1 MKIIISRELRALLAL
16 TLPILATQ
24 LAQIG
29 MGTIDTIMSGYVSTQ
44 DLAAVAIGTAI
55 WLPTWLFM
63 AGVLVALTPMASRRL
78 GQLGHTKIKHDDQ
91 PQNQD
96 QQQDRKQALS
106 SLFNA
111 AVMLALFSSILCS
124 VLLAIIAVLITNWL
138 DDPQMANICQDY
150 LFAIAISM
158 PAAGLFLSA
167 RFYAEALNAAHRVTR
182 IMLIGLL
189 LNIPFNAIFVYGW
202 FGLPA
207 LGGAGCG
214 LGTLCVML
222 FLAVAM
228 VTDVRRSF
236 LPNHWSIDNVWQ
248 TINWSEIKQLAVIGL
263 PIGIAIFFE
272 VSLFTVIA
280 LLITDLGPE
289 VVAAHQVA
297 LNVSSLTFMLPLSLG
312 MSLTVRVSRHLGR
325 QHPEKARS
333 SAWLGV
339 RFNLLLAVI
348 NAILL
353 IMLSAWLARWYTPDP
368 AVQILATNLLYLA
381 AAFQLSDAIQIAA
394 AGALRGYHDTRA
406 VMILTFISYW
416 LVGLCSGYWLAYGSP
431 ALGIFGFWVGLIIG
445 LTMAALTLAMRLRL
459 IAKNTIREDKAAQ
472 LDAAL

>member
-1 MKIIISRELRALLAL
+1 MKLVHGREIRALIAL

-63 AGVLVALTPMASRRL
+63 AGILVALTPMASRRL
-78 GQLGHTKIKHDDQ
+78 GQLGFSKIQSDNRQ
-91 PQNQD
+91 L
-96 QQQDRKQALS
+96 KQALS
-106 SLFNA
+106 SLFNSA
-111 AVMLALFSSILCS
+111 IVVALLSSLLCALALTVIALLIPNWIDNANMAAISQDY
-124 VLLAIIAVLITNWL
+124 LLAIAL
-138 DDPQMANICQDY
+138 
-150 LFAIAISM
+150 SM

-182 IMLIGLL
+182 IMLLGLL

-207 LGGAGCG
+207 LGGVGCG

-222 FLAVAM
+222 FLAAAM
-228 VTDVRRSF
+228 VFDIRRSF
-236 LPNHWSIDNVWQ
+236 MPAGWSFSHIWR
-248 TINWSEIKQLAVIGL
+248 TINWAEIKQLMVIGL

-312 MSLTVRVSRHLGR
+312 MALTVRVSRHLGR
-325 QHPEKARS
+325 QQADKAQA
-333 SAWLGV
+333 SAWLGI
-339 RFNLLLAVI
+339 RLNLLLAVL
-348 NAILL
+348 NASLL
-353 IMLSAWLARWYTPDP
+353 IVMSAWLSRWYSPDP
-368 AVQILATNLLYLA
+368 SVQTLATYLLYFA
-381 AAFQLSDAIQIAA
+381 AAFQLSDAVQIAA

-406 VMILTFISYW
+406 VMVLTFISYW
-416 LVGLCSGYWLAYGSP
+416 LVGLCSGYWLAFG
-431 ALGIFGFWVGLIIG
+431 ALQLGVAGFWIGLIIG
-445 LTMAALTLAMRLRL
+445 LSIAALMLGLRLRVMANKA
-459 IAKNTIREDKAAQ
+459 IAWQAQ
-472 LDAAL
+472 PQIISK